1 MKTELRGFLERSVA
15 CASRG
20 TALLLTVLAATL
32 ASLGLCSAAAAHA
45 DGLELCAGYATCAAG
60 GFTTHDYEYAAA
72 DSWWSMYPGDNCTN
86 YAAYVESEVY
96 GVSTPDYL
104 LGDGGQWGERAALE
118 GVPVDDTPSLGAVAV
133 WTADAPGMG
142 GYGHVA
148 VVEAVAADGSS
159 IEVSQSGMGSAEDG
173 YNWERISKDS
183 PSWEPWPS
191 NFIHFSGPAVPDT
204 LPQAGRRIAGA
215 ELVVPGASAA

>member
-1 MKTELRGFLERSVA
+1 MKAELWGFLERSVA

-20 TALLLTVLAATL
+20 TALLLTVLAATI
-32 ASLGLCSAAAAHA
+32 ACLGLCSAATARK
-45 DGLELCAGYATCAAG
+45 DGLEMCTGYAGCSTG
-60 GFTTHDYEYAAA
+60 SFGTHDYEYAAA

-86 YAAYVESEVY
+86 YAAYVESQVY

-118 GVPVDDTPSLGAVAV
+118 GVPVDDTPSVGAVAV
-133 WTADAPGMG
+133 WDADAPAMG

-159 IEVSQSGMGSAEDG
+159 IEVSQSGMGTADDG

-191 NFIHFSGPAVPDT
+191 SFIHFSGSAVPNT
-204 LPQAGRRIAGA
+204 LPQAGQRIAGA
-215 ELVVPGASAA
+215 QIVVPGAA